1 MKTALSSSTNLNK
14 YKSQGKQGIVLQ
26 HETEET
32 SYSKI
37 AWFQTASTAKKYKTN
52 FMKQAKEI
60 LAIPKP
66 EIDCTYH
73 QRKYLIANRGLFRKI
88 INILLDVSE

>member
-14 YKSQGKQGIVLQ
+14 YKSQGKQWIVLQ
-26 HETEET
+26 RETEET

-37 AWFQTASTAKKYKTN
+37 AWFQTMSTTKNTRQILWNKPK
-52 FMKQAKEI
+52 I

-66 EIDCTYH
+66 KIDCTYH
-73 QRKYLIANRGLFRKI
+73 QRKYLIANRGLFREI
-88 INILLDVSE
+88 INIFSDVSE